1 MGRNPHYIYF
11 ENIRPGRER
20 ALRRVRRTVR
30 APVLE
35 LSVAAGRAEAV
46 PSVAPPLMELM
57 LAVEDLTR

>member
-1 MGRNPHYIYF
+1 M
-11 ENIRPGRER
+11 
-20 ALRRVRRTVR
+20 RRVRRTVR